1 MTELNEYLL
10 SPVAQVAL
18 VIGIAE
24 IIKKIGLDKK
34 WIPVVDVVLGLI
46 SGILLYGI
54 SLGYGIANGVLLG
67 LAIGLSACGMF
78 SGIRNLTKQE
88 VTNDTGD

>member
-88 VTNDTGD
+88 VKNEGD